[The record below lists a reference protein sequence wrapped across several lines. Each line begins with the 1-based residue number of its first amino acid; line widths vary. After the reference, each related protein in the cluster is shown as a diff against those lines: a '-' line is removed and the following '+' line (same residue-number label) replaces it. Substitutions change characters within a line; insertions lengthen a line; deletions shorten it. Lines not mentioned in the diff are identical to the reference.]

1 MHFDTPSFLQ
11 TNRGKIFQ
19 NSIFLYIY
27 ISAHLYIY
35 TSVYLHIYISKIKK
49 TGASLQ
55 RGKLNR
61 CIENSGVQ
69 LYQSAKET
77 LI

>member
-1 MHFDTPSFLQ
+1 MRDTVYFTLPVTEHFLQ

-35 TSVYLHIYISKIKK
+35 ASIYLKK
-49 TGASLQ
+49 PGASLQ